1 VLELVLAASVMALVG
16 LSLFLEVKA
25 VLGLG
30 LGDLIAICLAVF
42 LAHELAHKLCARHL
56 ASGGRFKFTI
66 AGSLITLLAAGVQNL
81 IGIYCCGLEVA
92 LATGTMPYRIV
103 PYRFLATGTVVVRGR
118 HRKEV
123 LGSIALAGPVTSL
136 GLGWLSFLLARVLR
150 ACYVLL
156 MVFSALAAYMA
167 FTALMPLAFCDGLPI
182 YWWSR
187 RAWATALTL
196 AVSLMVMSNVTL
208 YLGL

>member
-1 VLELVLAASVMALVG
+1 M
-16 LSLFLEVKA
+16 
-25 VLGLG
+25 
-30 LGDLIAICLAVF
+30 
-42 LAHELAHKLCARHL
+42 
-56 ASGGRFKFTI
+56 
-66 AGSLITLLAAGVQNL
+66 
-81 IGIYCCGLEVA
+81 
-92 LATGTMPYRIV
+92 
-103 PYRFLATGTVVVRGR
+103 VRGR